1 MKDVTM
7 SVDFVPE
14 VVLTGILDEIAT
26 SLVNLGIT
34 VQTVPCFVLLTVK
47 PVDTQMVYVP
57 VMLVGWVRI
66 AQ

>member
-26 SLVNLGIT
+26 SVRYVYYIN
-34 VQTVPCFVLLTVK
+34 VK
-47 PVDTQMVYVP
+47 TNTKE
-57 VMLVGWVRI
+57 I
-66 AQ
+66 